1 MNIMK
6 QPNSRPSS
14 QSYAL
19 HLSNGYPC
27 SHTHFQFYTKF
38 LKGKKPTQSIA
49 LEVVTLPEEFCTE
62 VIYCLAQ
69 LKFKKKKKV
78 SPLILVPFQG
88 IPFKTTQAKIFTK
101 VRHSQTTLR
110 GWGKSQGRYMKDTED
125 CTITRSQRL

>member
-69 LKFKKKKKV
+69 LKFKKKKK
-78 SPLILVPFQG
+78 SEPIDFGAFPRYPL
-88 IPFKTTQAKIFTK
+88 
-101 VRHSQTTLR
+101 
-110 GWGKSQGRYMKDTED
+110 
-125 CTITRSQRL
+125 